1 MSFKWFFIFKSFCL
15 FCCFVLSF
23 KLFQGTIVKKYSQ
36 PNPKTFEARM
46 ELILKMCNDA
56 MRDAV
61 GLNCRI
67 LGVGMKH
74 INTTTHLQ
82 QKNSTTLSDLLLLF
96 RSVHWWACKPPRW
109 CGPTLHKADSG
120 VVFCGPKNAHIRC
133 FTPTRL
139 GRQ

>member
-1 MSFKWFFIFKSFCL
+1 MFFLNVSSFSLSKAFVCSAVL
-15 FCCFVLSF
+15 FF

-67 LGVGMKH
+67 LGVGMK
-74 INTTTHLQ
+74 TH
-82 QKNSTTLSDLLLLF
+82 
-96 RSVHWWACKPPRW
+96 
-109 CGPTLHKADSG
+109 
-120 VVFCGPKNAHIRC
+120 
-133 FTPTRL
+133 
-139 GRQ
+139 